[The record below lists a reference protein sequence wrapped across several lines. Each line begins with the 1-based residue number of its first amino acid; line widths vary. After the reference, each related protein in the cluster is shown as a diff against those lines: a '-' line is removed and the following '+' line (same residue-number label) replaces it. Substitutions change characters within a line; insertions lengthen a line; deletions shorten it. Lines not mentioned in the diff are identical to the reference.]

1 MDEVAP
7 QPDAVPPYVILVVDD
22 SATMRELLSFA
33 VRRIGEVDV
42 VEASNGAEALAAI
55 ANGPRPD
62 LVIADI
68 NMPVMNGLIMLEKI
82 RADPALKDLLIV
94 IVTTEKA
101 DEERATAMSLGA
113 NAYVTK
119 PIKAQVVAD
128 TLKQLLP
135 ARAQAPAS

>member
-1 MDEVAP
+1 MDEVVP
-7 QPDAVPPYVILVVDD
+7 SDAPPYLILVVDD

-42 VEASNGAEALAAI
+42 IEAANGAEALAAI
-55 ANGPRPD
+55 AAGPRPD

-113 NAYVTK
+113 SAYVTK
-119 PIKAQVVAD
+119 PIRAQVVAE
-128 TLKQLLP
+128 TIRQLLP
-135 ARAQAPAS
+135 PRPPAP

>member
-7 QPDAVPPYVILVVDD
+7 TDAPLYTILVVDD

-42 VEASNGAEALAAI
+42 IEAANGAEALAAI
-55 ANGPRPD
+55 AAGPRPD

-82 RADPALKDLLIV
+82 RADPGLKDLLIV

-101 DEERATAMSLGA
+101 DEERATAMALGA
-113 NAYVTK
+113 SAYVTK
-119 PIKAQVVAD
+119 PIRAQVVAE
-128 TLKQLLP
+128 TIRQLLP
-135 ARAQAPAS
+135 PRPPPP